1 MKRFLAAFLTIA
13 LFLSGSTVALAKQAD
28 KGNNGKG
35 KGNIAHQQTDPKSK
49 GKKISVNK
57 KDLDKAKEQLTKKVD
72 EKINQ
77 LKKLK
82 NYIVSDEGK
91 ILIEMV
97 DAATVNT
104 AIKGIDDT
112 IAGLNTMKSNIQA
125 AADNNALNTLAKTLE
140 NDWQK
145 NQYFMKRINGIT
157 SAAKVYDAYKKTQVL
172 VDKLAKGLS
181 SYTGNNAADLK
192 KRLGAIQTK
201 LESAKINYKEALNL
215 YLSITSNDK
224 VEKTYKTAQDKLKKA
239 NKELH
244 DTLKQ
249 AQKLLNIVKGIDW
262 DGPVDINKP
271 TVKSAYWSGFG
282 SLEAKVVITFSEQ
295 MDASKL
301 VKSAFLKN
309 VNGTSYTALGA
320 EDVLIVASDAKSV
333 TIIIKNPTAINTLGM
348 GVSGVTD
355 LEGNSLEGNAAYSG
369 TNFTLTQ
376 DSINVLKVEAISKN
390 TIKVTFDGKLTSV
403 SSTGFSL
410 WEKTAGVNTGIT
422 LTMSSPLVTIDNKS
436 EVTFL
441 LGAELSEAAQR
452 NGHTLQLVVSNATD
466 TRNEL
471 GTQLSNA
478 PYDEN
483 ASATR
488 DVADKIAPTITSVIR
503 INENTI
509 VVAFAEKMKASTLSS
524 ALSGFNVSGGTSTLT
539 SVTIPGGVD
548 TNTLILTGTGFE
560 AGITKISYN
569 AAAGLTDISGNKLAA
584 FTDRAVTLPQ

>member
-509 VVAFAEKMKASTLSS
+509 VVDFAEKMKASTLSS

>member
-452 NGHTLQLVVSNATD
+452 NGHTLQLVVSNATY

>member
-13 LFLSGSTVALAKQAD
+13 LFLFGSTVALAKQAD

-403 SSTGFSL
+403 SSTSFSL

-452 NGHTLQLVVSNATD
+452 NGHTLQLVVSNAPD